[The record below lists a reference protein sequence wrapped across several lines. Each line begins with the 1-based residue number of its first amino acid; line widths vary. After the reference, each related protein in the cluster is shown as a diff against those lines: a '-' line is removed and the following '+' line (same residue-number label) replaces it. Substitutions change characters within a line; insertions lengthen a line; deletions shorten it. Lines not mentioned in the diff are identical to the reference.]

1 MLVFYGKFADK
12 ENNPNIYNV
21 DGHQRCWPVYKP
33 WQPEVMKVSFFCQS
47 GSVIVFSIPKNIFC
61 CFQQNKTFKF

>member
-21 DGHQRCWPVYKP
+21 DGHQSCWPVYKP
-33 WQPEVMKVSFFCQS
+33 WQPEVMKVSFFCIDIQ
-47 GSVIVFSIPKNIFC
+47 VHQ
-61 CFQQNKTFKF
+61 FQNPYKPLVPECWL